1 MQIRIFETKEEIA
14 AAAADVYAELLAKKP
29 DAVLGFATGASP
41 LPTYAE
47 LIRRCEAGAIS
58 FKTFNLDEYCGL
70 PADDENSYRTFMF
83 RNLFSQID
91 IRPENAHL
99 LDGNAPD
106 EEAEA
111 RRYDRMIEEAGGV
124 DLQLLGIGTNGHIGF
139 NEPGESFTK
148 STFVVQLAE
157 STIRSNSIYFKDGNM
172 PTSAVTM
179 GIGSIFAA
187 RKIILIATGEKKA
200 EAIRKTV
207 CGDITPRC
215 PASILQLHPDTVLLL
230 DRAAA
235 SLLGEEERSRV

>member
-14 AAAADVYAELLAKKP
+14 AAAADVYAGLLAKKP

-58 FKTFNLDEYCGL
+58 FKDVKTFNLDEYCGL

-91 IRPENAHL
+91 LRPENAHL

-111 RRYDRMIEEAGGV
+111 RRYDRM
-124 DLQLLGIGTNGHIGF
+124 
-139 NEPGESFTK
+139 
-148 STFVVQLAE
+148 
-157 STIRSNSIYFKDGNM
+157 RSCMRISL
-172 PTSAVTM
+172 VM
-179 GIGSIFAA
+179 G
-187 RKIILIATGEKKA
+187 
-200 EAIRKTV
+200 
-207 CGDITPRC
+207 
-215 PASILQLHPDTVLLL
+215 TVLVGGLALVMLL
-230 DRAAA
+230 LCAPCAAA
-235 SLLGEEERSRV
+235 P